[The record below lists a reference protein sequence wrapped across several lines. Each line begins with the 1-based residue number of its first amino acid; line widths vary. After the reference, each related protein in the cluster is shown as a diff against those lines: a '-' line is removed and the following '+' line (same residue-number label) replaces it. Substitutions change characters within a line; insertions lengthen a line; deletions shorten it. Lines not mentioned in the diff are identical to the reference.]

1 MLRGA
6 TEGHLLGAGAQGL
19 ALCRPQ
25 HEVWSRGLGLWS
37 SELRIW
43 GLGLGFGDLFDFRK
57 VPRVWSL
64 GLRVYGV

>member
-25 HEVWSRGLGLWS
+25 HVVWSRGFGALEFGV
-37 SELRIW
+37 E
-43 GLGLGFGDLFDFRK
+43 GFG
-57 VPRVWSL
+57 VW
-64 GLRVYGV
+64 V